1 MVTHK
6 RKSTSV
12 KSYKRTV
19 DNKMRSYGET
29 DLSKKTIRINKKL
42 SKKDPLHK
50 RKLHKNASKY
60 PEVLD
65 TIVHEA
71 EHVKHPKKLEKNVRK
86 DTKRKIKTMNS
97 KQKRKNYNLFKG

>member
-1 MVTHK
+1 MTK
-6 RKSTSV
+6 RVNV
-12 KSYKRTV
+12 KSYKRSV

-29 DLSKKTIRINKKL
+29 DLGKKTIRINKKL

-71 EHVKHPKKLEKNVRK
+71 EHVKHPQKLEKNIRK
-86 DTKRKIKTMNS
+86 DTKRKIKRMS
-97 KQKRKNYNLFKG
+97 KRQKQSNYSLFK